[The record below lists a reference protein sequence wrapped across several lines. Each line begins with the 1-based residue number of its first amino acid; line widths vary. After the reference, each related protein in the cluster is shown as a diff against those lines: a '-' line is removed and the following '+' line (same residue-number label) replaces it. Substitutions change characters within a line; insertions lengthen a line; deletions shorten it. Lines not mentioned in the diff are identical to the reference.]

1 MDTETVV
8 MIGLVVVIP
17 LTIGVVT
24 YFLARK
30 KQKIELDQFAARQP
44 ARPEH
49 ATVAGGP
56 QRPPSTVEDLGPVV
70 QHYVTDNNKRAVT
83 ALAALAGGTIV
94 LALTVPL
101 AIAMVDAAAQPGPC
115 GGIIIGGAGSAFAIG
130 VMMSVMSWIRRG
142 ETFDVHER
150 GLVHSYAGRPQR
162 LLGWA
167 QIADVKPT
175 PYKEGWMARTLGRE
189 GHTRFLLHDGKKVL
203 VTGFTPGVEF
213 LVHAVERAVFHGETP
228 GAPMVP
234 CTICNGA
241 GRYPDGSQCDVCGG
255 TGRSTRSGRD
265 VVG

>member
-8 MIGLVVVIP
+8 AVGLLVVFP
-17 LTIGVVT
+17 LTVGVIAYIV
-24 YFLARK
+24 ARK
-30 KQKIELDQFAARQP
+30 KQKADLATFQARQP
-44 ARPEH
+44 PRP
-49 ATVAGGP
+49 AQPVVAGSP
-56 QRPPSTVEDLGPVV
+56 QRPPSTVEELGPLV

-83 ALAALAGGTIV
+83 ALAALAGGVIV
-94 LALTVPL
+94 LAL
-101 AIAMVDAAAQPGPC
+101 AIPFTIAVIDSGAPSNPC
-115 GGIIIGGAGSAFAIG
+115 HGIVIGAGGGAFAVG
-130 VMMSVMSWIRRG
+130 VILSVMSWIRRG

-150 GLVHSYAGRPQR
+150 GLVHSFARHR
-162 LLGWA
+162 RIVGWP

-175 PYKEGWMARTLGRE
+175 PFKEGWMARALGRE
-189 GHTRFLLHDGKKVL
+189 GHTRFLLRDGKKIV

-228 GAPMVP
+228 GAPTVP
-234 CTICNGA
+234 CTICDGT

>member
-8 MIGLVVVIP
+8 MVALIVVLPV
-17 LTIGVVT
+17 TIGVVT
-24 YFLARK
+24 YILARK
-30 KQKIELDQFAARQP
+30 KQKLELAAFAERQP

-49 ATVAGGP
+49 ATPAGSP
-56 QRPPSTVEDLGPVV
+56 QRPPSTVEELGPVV
-70 QHYVTDNNKRAVT
+70 QHYVTDNNRRAVT

-94 LALTVPL
+94 LALTVPI
-101 AIAMVDAAAQPGPC
+101 AIAMADAAAQPGPC
-115 GGIIIGGAGSAFAIG
+115 GGIVIGGALAAFAIG
-130 VMMSVMSWIRRG
+130 LLFAVTSWIRRG
-142 ETFDVHER
+142 EAFDVHER
-150 GLVHSYAGRPQR
+150 GLVHSFAGQR
-162 LLGWA
+162 RLIGWA

-189 GHTRFLLHDGKKVL
+189 GHTRFLLHDGKKVV

-228 GAPMVP
+228 GAPMVA
-234 CTICNGA
+234 CTICAGT
-241 GRYPDGSQCDVCGG
+241 GRYPDGGRCDVCGG

>member
-8 MIGLVVVIP
+8 MVGLLVVFP

-24 YFLARK
+24 YVLARK
-30 KQKIELDQFAARQP
+30 KQKLELAAFAAQQP
-44 ARPEH
+44 ARP
-49 ATVAGGP
+49 AQAMTAGSP
-56 QRPPSTVEDLGPVV
+56 QRPPSTVEELGPVV
-70 QHYVTDNNKRAVT
+70 QRYVTDNNKRAVT

-101 AIAMVDAAAQPGPC
+101 AIAMADAAAQPGPC
-115 GGIIIGGAGSAFAIG
+115 GGIIIGGAGAAFAIG
-130 VMMSVMSWIRRG
+130 VILSVMSWIRRG

-150 GLVHSYAGRPQR
+150 GIVHSYAGRPQR

-175 PYKEGWMARTLGRE
+175 PFKEGWMARTLGRE
-189 GHTRFLLHDGKKVL
+189 GHTRLLLRDGKKVV

-228 GAPMVP
+228 GAPMVA
-234 CTICNGA
+234 CTICDGT
-241 GRYPDGSQCDVCGG
+241 GRYADGSQCDVCGG